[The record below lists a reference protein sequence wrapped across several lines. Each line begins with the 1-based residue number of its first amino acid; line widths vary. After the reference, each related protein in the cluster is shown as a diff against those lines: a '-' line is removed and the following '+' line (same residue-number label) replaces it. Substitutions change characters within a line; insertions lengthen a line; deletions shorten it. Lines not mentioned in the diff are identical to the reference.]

1 MEVRVKKP
9 KFSFHSFAVVV
20 VVTGAKVWMKAD
32 LESEGHAKA
41 AFKTSKK
48 KLSVAALKKGW
59 LLSFKAA
66 FAPELKR
73 AQVWARRL

>member
-9 KFSFHSFAVVV
+9 KFSFNSFAVV
-20 VVTGAKVWMKAD
+20 VVTGAKVWMKAE